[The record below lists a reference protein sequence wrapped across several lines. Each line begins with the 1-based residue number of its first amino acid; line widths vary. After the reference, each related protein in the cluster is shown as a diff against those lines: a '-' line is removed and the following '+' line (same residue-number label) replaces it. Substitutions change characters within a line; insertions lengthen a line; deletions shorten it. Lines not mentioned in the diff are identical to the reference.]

1 MEPSEPIKIGS
12 LTLNGVFM
20 DIKNILK
27 KDKEPKRLDSMY
39 IKVTS
44 GQAGG
49 FDFFYEITNNE
60 EAPARLIS
68 LEEIEDKKAKVYRA
82 SSFDVPVTVA
92 KNNMPKNMKVKDFFK
107 KEVAGVPLK
116 LGGVFPKEHYIVNK
130 KHAVLEEFQDSEQDI
145 RVAPLVML
153 ADRFLKDQTKGV
165 KKSSHERV
173 IKIITILIRSP
184 DNSMAIMW
192 MRNKSGFYER
202 KSFAI
207 LNATGIENEADFN
220 EQVIA
225 TMSNK
230 LSQNSSSSGEGT
242 KIDLSDSDVEII
254 GIPEIELLKYA
265 KAGYKS
271 DTYPVDAEI
280 FHLPKNYVAL
290 TGTIVGGGIA
300 FAGLSFNTYTEIELS
315 KIKKEESRIQSQMPN
330 VNEIRKELMQSHVN
344 YYLSDKNID
353 FSGGFR
359 ASEQVWMPNTSVE
372 LTQDASTTRIRL
384 LMKMSNANG
393 MSGGNDADSRDLYQ
407 IARDMEEQEAPEGF
421 VKEPVTS
428 SGRFSE
434 YEVSY
439 VKQGN

>member
-1 MEPSEPIKIGS
+1 M
-12 LTLNGVFM
+12 
-20 DIKNILK
+20 
-27 KDKEPKRLDSMY
+27 
-39 IKVTS
+39 
-44 GQAGG
+44 
-49 FDFFYEITNNE
+49 
-60 EAPARLIS
+60 
-68 LEEIEDKKAKVYRA
+68 
-82 SSFDVPVTVA
+82 PVTVA

-207 LNATGIENEADFN
+207 LNATGIDDEADFN

-230 LSQNSSSSGEGT
+230 LSQNSSSSDEGA
-242 KIDLSDSDVEII
+242 KIDLSDADVEIV
-254 GIPEIELLKYA
+254 GIPEIELLQYA

-271 DTYPVDAEI
+271 DTYPVDSEI

-300 FAGLSFNTYTEIELS
+300 FAGLSFNTYTGIELS

-344 YYLSDKNID
+344 YYLSDKSID
-353 FSGGFR
+353 FSDGFR
-359 ASEQVWMPNTSVE
+359 ASEQVWMPNTAVE
-372 LTQDASTTRIRL
+372 LTQDSSTTRIRL
-384 LMKMSNANG
+384 MMSLSNANG
-393 MSGGNDADSRDLYQ
+393 MSGGDDADSRDLYQ
-407 IARDMEEQEAPEGF
+407 IAKNMEEQEAPEGF